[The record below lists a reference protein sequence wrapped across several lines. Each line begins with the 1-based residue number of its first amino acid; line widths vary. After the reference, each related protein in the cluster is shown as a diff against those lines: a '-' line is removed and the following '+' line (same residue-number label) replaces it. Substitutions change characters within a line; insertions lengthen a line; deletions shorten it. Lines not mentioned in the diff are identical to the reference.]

1 MSEQAGVGAP
11 RLVLVAGPEEVLAE
25 RAVASIVVFVR
36 ETDPEADVV
45 HLYAAS
51 YVPGDL
57 GVHASPSLFG
67 GSTVIVVHDVDEAA
81 DDLIDDLIS
90 LVEHPVD
97 DVVLIAAHKGGNR
110 GKRALDAM
118 KKSGARVIDAKAI
131 KSEGD
136 KVNFAKGEF
145 QRGRRR
151 IDKDAVVA
159 LVQAAGKDVREL
171 AGAADQL
178 MRDVSGTI
186 GTSHV
191 ETYYGE
197 RVETTGFKVAAA
209 ALAGD
214 TSEAM
219 RLLRH
224 VMGGGLDPVPIIA
237 VLAMQLRH
245 VGRVGAAG
253 RASAAS
259 VAKDLGMAPWQVDQA
274 RRVSQGWDGPRLGRA
289 IEAVAAADVDI
300 KGGLRTGTTVSRA
313 PEYAVERAVL
323 TICAERNGG

>member
-1 MSEQAGVGAP
+1 MNGGAP
-11 RLVLVAGPEEVLAE
+11 RLVLVAGPEEILAE
-25 RAVASIVVFVR
+25 RGVRSMVVLAR
-36 ETDPEADVV
+36 ESDPEADVV
-45 HLYAAS
+45 NLYAAS
-51 YVPGDL
+51 YAPGDL

-67 GSTVIVVHDVDEAA
+67 GSTVIVVHDLDEADEVLLDEVVALAA
-81 DDLIDDLIS
+81 D
-90 LVEHPVD
+90 PVD
-97 DVVLIAAHKGGNR
+97 DVVLVVRHKGGNR

-118 KKSGARVIDAKAI
+118 KKSGARMIDAKAI
-131 KSEGD
+131 KSESD
-136 KVNFAKGEF
+136 KAEFVRHEF
-145 QRGRRR
+145 QQGRRR
-151 IDKDAVVA
+151 IDKEAVVA

-171 AGAADQL
+171 ASAAEQL
-178 MRDVSGTI
+178 MRDVSGSV
-186 GTSHV
+186 GTTDV

-224 VMGGGLDPVPIIA
+224 VMGGGLDPVPIVA
-237 VLAMQLRH
+237 VLAMQLRQI
-245 VGRVGAAG
+245 GRVGAAG

-300 KGGLRTGTTVSRA
+300 KGGLRSGATVARS

-323 TICAERNGG
+323 TICAERNSG